1 MTCPDDIKAYQ
12 GEDISALTAR
22 LDAVERKMV
31 LAALEQ
37 NGWNQTRAAGQLG
50 VSERVIRYKIQKHG
64 IIRPK
69 QVAV

>member
-1 MTCPDDIKAYQ
+1 M
-12 GEDISALTAR
+12 
-22 LDAVERKMV
+22 ERKMV